1 MSDLLFQRTSK
12 RTSAGTLLVW
22 LTDLSV
28 TNRLTGWDG
37 SLIVWSMDS
46 SAMVEAL
53 AALGQPTRHDIY
65 RLLARAPEGLPAGE
79 IARHL
84 NVAANTLSSHLGIL
98 SRAHLVSSRRA
109 GKQVIYRADTAAAS
123 SISTYLN
130 GLASVTP

>member
-12 RTSAGTLLVW
+12 RTLAGTLLVW

-84 NVAANTLSSHLGIL
+84 MSLQTRYLPTWEFYRVPTWSP
-98 SRAHLVSSRRA
+98 RAVRENR
-109 GKQVIYRADTAAAS
+109 
-123 SISTYLN
+123 
-130 GLASVTP
+130 